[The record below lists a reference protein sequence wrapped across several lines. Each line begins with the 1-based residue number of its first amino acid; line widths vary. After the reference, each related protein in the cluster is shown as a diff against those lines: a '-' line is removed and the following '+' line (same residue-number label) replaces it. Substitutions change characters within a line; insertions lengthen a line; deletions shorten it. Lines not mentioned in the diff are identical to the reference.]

1 MILFWGA
8 RKVIQFQGGIIP
20 SSYIGFSHLFLIPTL
35 VHSWALSRPPPPPRL
50 QVNLVNFYWQFLPSY
65 LCTAF
70 YISLG
75 HLKWNEVKSLSSVLP
90 FTTPW
95 TVADQAPPSMGFSRQ
110 EYWSGLPF
118 PPPGDLPN
126 PGIKPGSPALQTR
139 RFTIWAT
146 REALL
151 GHLFWNVDHFKAFI
165 KFVTILLLLCMFWF
179 EGHEG

>member
-110 EYWSGLPF
+110 EYWSGVPKWSIRKQKQL
-118 PPPGDLPN
+118 
-126 PGIKPGSPALQTR
+126 IKNFFMLIFFLTQDCHHKENLE
-139 RFTIWAT
+139 FDF
-146 REALL
+146 L
-151 GHLFWNVDHFKAFI
+151 K
-165 KFVTILLLLCMFWF
+165 
-179 EGHEG
+179 